1 MKKNL
6 QKEEKNVKHRREKL
20 KRLKN
25 RKKVDQ
31 KKIKNVDKKRAIHQ
45 MELQVQEVSDKE

>member
-25 RKKVDQ
+25 TKNVDQ
-31 KKIKNVDKKRAIHQ
+31 KKIKNVDKERAIHQ
-45 MELQVQEVSDKE
+45 IELQVQEVNNKE